1 MGRIATA
8 LLALIVLSACT
19 RGGDSDDAADSAAAT
34 APGTAPAATDAMAAA
49 DTIAGTGEDDVG
61 SGDIGAPA
69 DEQGAGRVA
78 SLLQLAGPS
87 IAIEARATVRA
98 DDVRAAVDSVTG
110 TVTRRGGRVASADI
124 DYAPEDGGAEQSRA
138 TLVLAVP
145 RSSRAFTTAANSSG
159 GVVAAPP
166 AVFGLVAREFEPPL
180 PGVAEAVADGW
191 GAFVSGAYAVVLV
204 LATVVPFLVVAALL
218 ALAVFW
224 VRRTVA
230 A

>member
-1 MGRIATA
+1 
-8 LLALIVLSACT
+8 
-19 RGGDSDDAADSAAAT
+19 
-34 APGTAPAATDAMAAA
+34 
-49 DTIAGTGEDDVG
+49 
-61 SGDIGAPA
+61 
-69 DEQGAGRVA
+69 
-78 SLLQLAGPS
+78 
-87 IAIEARATVRA
+87 
-98 DDVRAAVDSVTG
+98 
-110 TVTRRGGRVASADI
+110 
-124 DYAPEDGGAEQSRA
+124 
-138 TLVLAVP
+138 VP

>member
-98 DDVRAAVDSVTG
+98 DDVRAAVDSLTG
-110 TVTRRGGRVASADI
+110 TVTRRGEI
-124 DYAPEDGGAEQSRA
+124 
-138 TLVLAVP
+138 
-145 RSSRAFTTAANSSG
+145 
-159 GVVAAPP
+159 VAAPQ